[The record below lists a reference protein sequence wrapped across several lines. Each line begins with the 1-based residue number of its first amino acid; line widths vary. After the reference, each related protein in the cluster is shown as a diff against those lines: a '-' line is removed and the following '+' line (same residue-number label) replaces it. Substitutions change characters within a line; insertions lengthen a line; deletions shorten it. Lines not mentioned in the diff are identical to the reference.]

1 MSERGKIWFVAAE
14 DHRRFRQWCSEVR
27 KHHNDRDIV
36 LVTTDED
43 AMRRMSGLR
52 WQEGDE
58 VVILG
63 NIWRCR
69 EGFYDRL
76 RRMGCTEL

>member
-1 MSERGKIWFVAAE
+1 MTERGKIWFVAAE

-36 LVTTDED
+36 LVVNEED
-43 AMRRMSGLR
+43 AARRMGGYK

-63 NIWRCR
+63 NIWRCDV
-69 EGFYDRL
+69 EFYRRL
-76 RRMGCTEL
+76 RMMGCSEL